1 MSECPARPRQ
11 PVPWLIRCCGGR
23 LVRDKVSDGRLP
35 EGDWTGSVSATSGTD
50 EIRSVC
56 SEPVSLKQCCMG
68 SSMKARHVDAHSAG
82 ILALIQE
89 IGAADAEHLA
99 RLRESAKGRGRRA
112 HEDV

>member
-1 MSECPARPRQ
+1 MAGCPREIGPAQSQRRAGLTKYGSE
-11 PVPWLIRCCGGR
+11 
-23 LVRDKVSDGRLP
+23 
-35 EGDWTGSVSATSGTD
+35 
-50 EIRSVC
+50 C

-68 SSMKARHVDAHSAG
+68 SSMNARHVDAHSAG